1 MKRVENSL
9 LIIRQHEMH
18 KERYKYNPETMKTR
32 TGGKGEDIAGRRAT
46 RVADSTPKLRVNDER
61 SALLRPDRP
70 HADSASA
77 FSISAAIDSGLVVGA

>member
-32 TGGKGEDIAGRRAT
+32 TGRNEENPADSCAAP
-46 RVADSTPKLRVNDER
+46 VADSTPKLQIDDER
-61 SALLRPDRP
+61 SVLLLPD
-70 HADSASA
+70 
-77 FSISAAIDSGLVVGA
+77 